1 MICREMR
8 LSDQDAVI
16 ALWKA
21 AGVYREWNDPVR
33 DIEKALEGA
42 HSTILVGELDGAIVA
57 SIMCGEDGHRGWF
70 YYVSTHPE
78 HQGKG
83 LGKAISKAA
92 EDWLRARGIWKVQLL
107 VRSDNT
113 QATSFYEAQG
123 YKDTR
128 SVCFQKVIDP
138 V

>member
-16 ALWKA
+16 ALWKV

-33 DIEKALEGA
+33 DIEKALEGS

-70 YYVSTHPE
+70 YYVSTHPDPPRQRSR
-78 HQGKG
+78 QGH
-83 LGKAISKAA
+83 LASRRRLAA
-92 EDWLRARGIWKVQLL
+92 GAGHLEGSVA
-107 VRSDNT
+107 
-113 QATSFYEAQG
+113 
-123 YKDTR
+123 DTR
-128 SVCFQKVIDP
+128 
-138 V
+138 